1 MEMEVSKNQILVVD
15 DEAELRE
22 AIVDILTK
30 EGFEVDQAGS
40 AEEALEKIA
49 QTAYDVL
56 VTDLMLPGKNGVELL
71 EETLG
76 KYPETVGLV
85 ITGNGSIN
93 TAVDAIRKGA
103 FDYLTKPFKLIELA
117 PRVRKGLRQRDLRFE
132 NQYLRSQLNDR
143 YGFDNIIGSGRGMQ
157 KIFDLVQTIAAL
169 NTTVLIQGET
179 GTGKELVAKAIHFN
193 SPRRNQKM
201 VSINVGAIPEN
212 LLESELFGHVKG
224 AFTGAIGTRIGRFEQ
239 ADGGTLFLDE
249 VGNMPQS
256 LQIKLLRVLQEREF
270 ERVGGSSTIKVDVR
284 IIAATSAKLEE
295 MVQEKTFR
303 EDLYYRLNV
312 IPVDLP
318 PLRER
323 REDIPLLI
331 QRFVCQFTDTH
342 GMESKTV
349 APEVVKAL
357 MGFDWPGNVRQL
369 ENIIER
375 MVALTGAS
383 RTIVIEDLPSEILNR
398 ADINLPPIIEI
409 PDEGINFQSVVSGME
424 RELIIQSLKKSGGNK
439 KLAAK
444 LLNLKR
450 TTLIEKIKRIGL
462 ERAPVAPATAGA
474 GAGAG
479 TASGRIN

>member
-1 MEMEVSKNQILVVD
+1 MEVSKNQILVVD

-22 AIVDILTK
+22 AIVEVLTN

-40 AEEALEKIA
+40 AEDALEMIA

-71 EETLG
+71 EETLT
-76 KYPETVGLV
+76 KYPETVGIV
-85 ITGNGSIN
+85 ITGNGSVD
-93 TAVDAIRKGA
+93 TAVEAIRRGA
-103 FDYLTKPFKLIELA
+103 FDYLAKPFKLIELA
-117 PRVRKGLRQRDLRFE
+117 PRVRKGLRQRELKFE
-132 NQYLRSQLNDR
+132 NQYLRSQLTER
-143 YGFDNIIGSGRGMQ
+143 YAFDNIIGSGRGMQ
-157 KIFDLVQTIAAL
+157 RIFELVQTISGL
-169 NTTVLIQGET
+169 NTTVMIQGET
-179 GTGKELVAKAIHFN
+179 GTGKELIAKAIHFN

-201 VSINVGAIPEN
+201 VSINCGAIPEN

-224 AFTGAIGTRIGRFEQ
+224 AFTGAIQTRIGRFEQ

-249 VGNMPQS
+249 IGNMPQT
-256 LQIKLLRVLQEREF
+256 LQVKLLRVLQEREF
-270 ERVGGSSTIKVDVR
+270 ERVGGNSTIKADVR

-295 MVQEKTFR
+295 MVQEGTFR

-312 IPVDLP
+312 IPLDLP

-331 QRFVCQFTDTH
+331 QRFGVQFTDMH
-342 GMESKTV
+342 GLESKTI
-349 APEVVKAL
+349 APGVVKAL
-357 MGFDWPGNVRQL
+357 MGYEWPGNVRQL
-369 ENIIER
+369 ENIVER
-375 MVALTGAS
+375 MVALTGTS
-383 RTIVIEDLPSEILNR
+383 SSIRSEDLPPEILKR
-398 ADINLPPIIEI
+398 SDINLPPVIEI

-424 RELIIQSLKKSGGNK
+424 RELIVQSLKKSGGNK

-462 ERAPVAPATAGA
+462 ERAPAASTSAGA
-474 GAGAG
+474 GVGAGA
-479 TASGRIN
+479 TLPTVN